1 MIYGDRSVCRDYAVL
16 AMRKAEKVKPKEWS
30 RESQKSGSL
39 SRRKLS
45 SRTMKI
51 PFAWSKLNALL
62 NNDWAFQFVSLS
74 IYRDR
79 VDPTGDAAGEQI
91 METHTVCR
99 CRVCACTSVCEVHED
114 WDAERKRLKTRIR
127 QAVKVVPE
135 CVFNRRVHY
144 ASLYCGRSPRHGD
157 DHSTRLVW
165 LESSADLLVSHK
177 FANRRR
183 RCRRIVRQAQ
193 RYLESISLAMC
204 TSTINPRRTSLR
216 SRALWMNAK
225 CRQIL
230 PI

>member
-1 MIYGDRSVCRDYAVL
+1 MGTVVCVAT
-16 AMRKAEKVKPKEWS
+16 MRFWQWEKPKKS
-30 RESQKSGSL
+30 SQKSEAERVKSLDLWAGGSSVREQWKYL
-39 SRRKLS
+39 LLGQSSMHYWTTIGHFTSFHCQYIGIVWIQRGMRPESRLWKH
-45 SRTMKI
+45 TQY
-51 PFAWSKLNALL
+51 A
-62 NNDWAFQFVSLS
+62 
-74 IYRDR
+74 
-79 VDPTGDAAGEQI
+79 DAE
-91 METHTVCR
+91 
-99 CRVCACTSVCEVHED
+99 CACTSVCEVHED